1 MNILLGAPVWYGNR
15 PFTRT
20 IEELYKLELDYF
32 EFSLDYPLPNCMEEA
47 ERGEIKGLLDEFG
60 LKIAF
65 HSPLDISVAHPRD
78 GIADASMTVLRRC
91 MEFSAEFMPLSL
103 YYNLHLHPKVST
115 YKLDDVRG
123 EIKQKGLGRWLEITK
138 MASEFGIPVSVEND
152 LVPFEWSDLIFEALS
167 LSLSASD
174 VCLTFDIGHAI
185 MAEVT
190 QPKSGIKMKDGN
202 YLDYLKRWIDKCGDK
217 IRVVH
222 LHDCSLTE
230 KQDHLSIGSG
240 ELDFDAVFKVL
251 KGINCKY
258 MVIETFWRNKEKEE
272 MTYEEMRKNVE
283 FCRCYL

>member
-1 MNILLGAPVWYGNR
+1 MSILLGAPVWYGNR
-15 PFTRT
+15 PFKRT
-20 IEELYKLELDYF
+20 LEEIYKLELDYF
-32 EFSLDYPLPNCMEEA
+32 EFSLDYPLPDCMVKREIEEL
-47 ERGEIKGLLDEFG
+47 RGLLEEFG

-65 HSPLDISVAHPRD
+65 HSPLDISVTHPRD
-78 GIADASMTVLRRC
+78 EIADASMTVLRRC

-115 YKLDDVRG
+115 YKLDDVRE
-123 EIKQKGLGRWLEITK
+123 EIKQKGLRRCLDITK
-138 MASEFGIPVSVEND
+138 MASEFGILVSVEND
-152 LVPFEWSDLIFEALS
+152 LVPFEWSDLIFEAI
-167 LSLSASD
+167 SLSASD
-174 VCLTFDIGHAI
+174 VYFTFDIGHAI

-190 QPKSGIKMKDGN
+190 QPKSRIKIKDGN

-217 IRVVH
+217 MRVVH

-251 KGINCKY
+251 KGTKCKY

-283 FCRCYL
+283 LCRSYL